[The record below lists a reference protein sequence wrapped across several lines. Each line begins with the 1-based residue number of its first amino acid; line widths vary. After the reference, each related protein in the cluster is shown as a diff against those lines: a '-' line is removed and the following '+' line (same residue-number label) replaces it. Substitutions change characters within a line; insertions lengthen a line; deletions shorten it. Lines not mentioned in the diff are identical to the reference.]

1 MWHVK
6 DLDASVNFQTC
17 GREYVDGQTVGQTV
31 GGKRDK
37 DGKKKRGID
46 FKFEIRSGKQFEIGR
61 YNNLATT

>member
-37 DGKKKRGID
+37 DGKKKKRDRFQI
-46 FKFEIRSGKQFEIGR
+46 
-61 YNNLATT
+61 